1 MKCQAYIR
9 VTSQQEA
16 LEAAAR
22 YGEKT
27 LFVAGATDV
36 LVKARESDPYGQR
49 ALVEISDAKDL
60 AYVRESEH
68 HLYIGALC
76 THTQLAGDPL
86 VNRYCGMLARACAS
100 VGSPQVRNRGTIGGN
115 IANASPAADSLPA
128 LAALH
133 GVVVCKTLSGER
145 RVELGSF
152 IQGAYRTAAAPNELI
167 TEIVVDKLPSEAR
180 QEFYKVARR
189 NALAISRLTIAAGVE
204 LDAQGKVVQLR
215 LALGSVFPHPM
226 VFDNI
231 NAMMAGQQ
239 PTPALIGQVAAA
251 LSDQIPKIAGIRAS
265 TAYKQPVSR
274 MMIERVLSQLMEEV
288 Q

>member
-49 ALVEISDAKDL
+49 ALVEISDARDL

-68 HLYIGALC
+68 HLHIGALC
-76 THTQLAGDPL
+76 THSQLAQDPL
-86 VNRYCGMLARACAS
+86 VTRYCGMLAQACAS

-133 GVVVCKTLSGER
+133 GRLVCKSAAGER
-145 RVELGSF
+145 TVELGSF
-152 IQGAYRTAAAPNELI
+152 VQGAYRTAAAPGELI
-167 TEIVVDKLPSEAR
+167 TEIVVDKLPPQAR
-180 QEFYKVARR
+180 QHFCKIARR
-189 NALAISRLTIAAGVE
+189 NALAISRITIAAGVE
-204 LDAQGKVVQLR
+204 LDSQGKVMQLR
-215 LALGSVFPHPM
+215 LALGSVFPQPV
-226 VFDNI
+226 VFEDI
-231 NAMMAGQQ
+231 NRIPVGQQ
-239 PTPALIGQVAAA
+239 PTPGLIQQVAEA
-251 LSDQIPKIAGIRAS
+251 LSEQIPKIAGIRAS

-274 MMIERVLSQLMEEV
+274 MMVERVLSQLMEEV

>member
-16 LEAAAR
+16 LDAAAR

-36 LVKARESDPYGQR
+36 LVKARESEPYAQR
-49 ALVEISDAKDL
+49 VVVEISDARDM
-60 AYVRESEH
+60 ACVRESEY
-68 HLYIGALC
+68 HLHIGALC

-86 VNRYCGMLARACAS
+86 VKSYCGMLAQACAS

-128 LAALH
+128 LAAMH
-133 GVVVCKTLSGER
+133 AMVICKGSAGER
-145 RVELGSF
+145 VVELSSF
-152 IQGAYRTAAAPNELI
+152 IQGAYRTAAAPDELI
-167 TEIVVDKLPSEAR
+167 TEIVIDKLPPQAR
-180 QEFYKVARR
+180 QGFCKVARR
-189 NALAISRLTIAAGVE
+189 NALAISRLTVAAGVE
-204 LDAQGKVVQLR
+204 QDAQGRVVQLR

-226 VFDNI
+226 VFDAI
-231 NAMMAGQQ
+231 NRVLVGEK
-239 PTPALIGQVAAA
+239 PTRALIEQVAEQ
-251 LSDQIPKIAGIRAS
+251 LSEQIPKIAGIRAS

-274 MMIERVLSQLMEEV
+274 MMIERVLTQLMEV